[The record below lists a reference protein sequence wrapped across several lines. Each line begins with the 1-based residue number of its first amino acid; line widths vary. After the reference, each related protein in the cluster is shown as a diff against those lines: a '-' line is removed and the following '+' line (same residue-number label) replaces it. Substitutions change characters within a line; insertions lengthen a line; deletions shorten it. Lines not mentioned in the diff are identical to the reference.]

1 MINVSGG
8 DKPGVASA
16 VASVLAEYAVNILD
30 IGQAVIHDTLSL
42 GILAQLPTDNSSS
55 VIKEVLFR
63 LHELGMQAR
72 FQAVSADSYAHWVAQ
87 QGKPQHIVTLL
98 ARSITAQQ
106 VARVTAIIA
115 GEGLNIDQIR
125 RLSGR
130 VPLDH
135 IVPNSK
141 ACIEFSVRG
150 AAADP
155 DAFRSALLELAAELS
170 VDLAYQE
177 DNIYRRHRRLVVFDM
192 DSTLIEGEMI
202 DELAQE
208 AGVGEQVA
216 AITAAAMAGE
226 MDFQTS
232 FRRRVGLLA
241 GLDAAALERVAAR
254 LQLTEGA
261 EHLITTL
268 KKLGY
273 RTAVLSGGFTYF
285 GERIQR
291 QLGIDHVFANEL
303 EIDNGHI
310 TGQVTGAIVDGQ
322 RKAEF
327 LQALALQEN
336 IRLEQT
342 IAVGDGANDL
352 PMLKIAGL
360 GIAFRAKPIVKA
372 SAKQAISTVGLD
384 GILYLMGVRDRD
396 TRI

>member
-1 MINVSGG
+1 
-8 DKPGVASA
+8 
-16 VASVLAEYAVNILD
+16 
-30 IGQAVIHDTLSL
+30 
-42 GILAQLPTDNSSS
+42 
-55 VIKEVLFR
+55 
-63 LHELGMQAR
+63 
-72 FQAVSADSYAHWVAQ
+72 
-87 QGKPQHIVTLL
+87 
-98 ARSITAQQ
+98 
-106 VARVTAIIA
+106 
-115 GEGLNIDQIR
+115 
-125 RLSGR
+125 
-130 VPLDH
+130 
-135 IVPNSK
+135 
-141 ACIEFSVRG
+141 
-150 AAADP
+150 
-155 DAFRSALLELAAELS
+155 
-170 VDLAYQE
+170 
-177 DNIYRRHRRLVVFDM
+177 
-192 DSTLIEGEMI
+192 MI

-208 AGVGEQVA
+208 AGVGDQVA

-303 EIDNGHI
+303 EIANGHI

-322 RKAEF
+322 RKAEL

-336 IRLEQT
+336 IKLEQT

-352 PMLKIAGL
+352 AMLKIAGL

>member
-135 IVPNSK
+135 VVPNSK

-310 TGQVTGAIVDGQ
+310 TGKVTGAIVDGQ

>member
-1 MINVSGG
+1 MQEILLINVSGG

-72 FQAVSADSYAHWVAQ
+72 FQAVSVDSYAHWVAQ

-135 IVPNSK
+135 IVSNSK

-155 DAFRSALLELAAELS
+155 DAFRSALLELAAELG

-208 AGVGEQVA
+208 A
-216 AITAAAMAGE
+216 
-226 MDFQTS
+226 
-232 FRRRVGLLA
+232 
-241 GLDAAALERVAAR
+241 
-254 LQLTEGA
+254 
-261 EHLITTL
+261 
-268 KKLGY
+268 
-273 RTAVLSGGFTYF
+273 
-285 GERIQR
+285 
-291 QLGIDHVFANEL
+291 
-303 EIDNGHI
+303 
-310 TGQVTGAIVDGQ
+310 
-322 RKAEF
+322 
-327 LQALALQEN
+327 
-336 IRLEQT
+336 
-342 IAVGDGANDL
+342 
-352 PMLKIAGL
+352 
-360 GIAFRAKPIVKA
+360 A
-372 SAKQAISTVGLD
+372 SATRWQRSPPRQWPAKWIFRPVSAVEWACWRDSTRLRWNGSRR
-384 GILYLMGVRDRD
+384 GCN
-396 TRI
+396 